1 MIGSHPYTQHV
12 PPVPGRRPRAVDDAV
27 PGDQRPAGCYGA
39 ITRRR
44 MRSSAIIDRTYGQLA
59 DHVFEHAIGISGPLR
74 EHYLRGI
81 AETPD
86 ATAWETEIGWPIFR
100 T

>member
-1 MIGSHPYTQHV
+1 MILASNAAT
-12 PPVPGRRPRAVDDAV
+12 
-27 PGDQRPAGCYGA
+27 
-39 ITRRR
+39 RR

>member
-1 MIGSHPYTQHV
+1 
-12 PPVPGRRPRAVDDAV
+12 
-27 PGDQRPAGCYGA
+27 
-39 ITRRR
+39 